1 MQGRV
6 IGSLLMAQRVDEA
19 LPGVVRSWYLTGS
32 AADQTA
38 VMTSDVDAVLVLRD
52 GVSDEQRE
60 TVREIAEEEA
70 RETGIE
76 LDLGMLTA
84 SELTGGVDPQL
95 KLGSRLVYGDDLIAD
110 APLVPV
116 EEWARER
123 MHAAYYLM
131 VSVFGRPPLV
141 REPLAYPDADDPFFG
156 YAARDVRLSDGTRVP
171 STRNLV
177 RVSGWMATGL
187 LAWTRGRHVVRKSE
201 CHLLYRQELGDEWSA
216 FVEDVYRRCR
226 ERWDYL
232 VPADNRGRDALRGLC
247 ETMLQ
252 FERHYLSTYR
262 RFLIGELG
270 AGGSRRDRALWVMG
284 QIPFED
290 ARVQAALTRA
300 GRI

>member
-32 AADQTA
+32 AADETA
-38 VMTSDVDAVLVLRD
+38 VMTSDVDLVLVLRD
-52 GVSDEQRE
+52 GVSDEERG
-60 TVREIAEEEA
+60 EIRRMAGEAA
-70 RETGIE
+70 REAGTD

-84 SELTGGVDPQL
+84 SEVAGGVDPQL
-95 KLGSRLVYGDDLIAD
+95 KLGSRLVYGDDLVAV

-141 REPLAYPDADDPFFG
+141 REPLTYPDADDPFFG

-201 CHLLYRQELGDEWSA
+201 CHLLYRQEIGDEWSA
-216 FVEDVYRRCR
+216 FVEDVYRCCR

-232 VPADNRGRDALRGLC
+232 IPADTGGREELRGLC

-252 FERHYLSTYR
+252 FERHYLCTYR
-262 RFLIGELG
+262 RFLIGELEAG
-270 AGGSRRDRALWVMG
+270 ASRRDRALWVME

-290 ARVQAALTRA
+290 ARVQAALAGA